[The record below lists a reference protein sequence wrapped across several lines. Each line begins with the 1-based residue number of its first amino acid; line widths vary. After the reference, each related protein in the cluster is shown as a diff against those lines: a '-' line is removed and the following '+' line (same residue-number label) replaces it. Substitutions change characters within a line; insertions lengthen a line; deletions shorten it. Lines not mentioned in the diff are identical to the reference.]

1 MAWNFSKLPVKLVLY
16 KTLYAVGELKPLD
29 MELVNFQWG
38 SIWNPTPNN
47 PDVDLGEVLVTVELA
62 GNKN

>member
-1 MAWNFSKLPVKLVLY
+1 VLY

-29 MELVNFQWG
+29 MEVVNFHWG

-62 GNKN
+62 SLLVISISSFLIFV